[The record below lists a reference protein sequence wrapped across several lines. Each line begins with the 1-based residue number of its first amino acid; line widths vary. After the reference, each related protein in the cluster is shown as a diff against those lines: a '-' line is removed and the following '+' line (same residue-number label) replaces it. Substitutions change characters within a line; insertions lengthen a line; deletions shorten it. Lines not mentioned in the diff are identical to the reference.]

1 MNILGISGSMQ
12 PNGNTAYLVKK
23 IIEAATEANAEAT
36 CEFVSLGG
44 HHIYPCTGCFQ
55 CREKKE
61 CVITNDDWGSIA
73 EKMVECDVLVIG
85 TPVYYYDVCGQ
96 MKSFI
101 DRTYSLWHDRKL
113 SGKYV
118 VTVAV
123 NGDCGA
129 DRALET
135 LEGFANA
142 HEFIYAGSVTGKV
155 FLPGEIADDT
165 AALEAAVKVGQK
177 IATLG

>member
-1 MNILGISGSMQ
+1 MKVLGISGSML
-12 PNGNTAYLVKK
+12 PNGNTAYLVRK
-23 IIEAATEANAEAT
+23 ILEAVTQANAEAT

-44 HHIYPCTGCFQ
+44 HHITPCTGCLQ

-61 CVITNDDWGSIA
+61 CAITSDDWADVA
-73 EKMVECDVLVIG
+73 ERMMDCDVLVIG

-96 MKSFI
+96 MKNFI
-101 DRTYSLWHDRKL
+101 DRTYSLWHDCRL

-123 NGDCGA
+123 MGDTGA

-142 HEFIYAGSVTGKV
+142 HEFVYAGSVTGKA
-155 FLPGEIADDT
+155 FLPGEIANDK
-165 AALEAAVKVGQK
+165 AACEDAVKVGKK
-177 IATLG
+177 IAALG

>member
-1 MNILGISGSMQ
+1 MDVLGISGSMQ
-12 PNGNTAYLVKK
+12 ANGNTAYLVKQ
-23 IIEAATEANAEAT
+23 ILEAVTETNAEAT

-44 HHIYPCTGCFQ
+44 HYITPCTGCLQ

-61 CVITNDDWGSIA
+61 CVITNDDWGGIA
-73 EKMVECDVLVIG
+73 EKMAECDVLVIG
-85 TPVYYYDVCGQ
+85 TPVYYYDICGQ
-96 MKSFI
+96 MKNFI
-101 DRTYSLWHDRKL
+101 DRTYSLWHDRRL

-123 NGDCGA
+123 NGDTGA

-142 HEFIYAGSVTGKV
+142 HEFIFAGSVIGKA
-155 FLPGEIADDT
+155 FLPGDIKDDT
-165 AALEAAVKVGQK
+165 AALENAVTIGKK

>member
-1 MNILGISGSMQ
+1 MNVLGISGSMQ
-12 PNGNTAYLVKK
+12 ANGNTAYLVKQ
-23 IIEAATEANAEAT
+23 ILEAVTETNAEAT

-44 HHIYPCTGCFQ
+44 HYITPPCTGCLQ

-61 CVITNDDWGSIA
+61 CVITNDDWGGIA
-73 EKMVECDVLVIG
+73 EKMAECDVLVIG
-85 TPVYYYDVCGQ
+85 TPPVYYYDICGQ
-96 MKSFI
+96 MKNFI
-101 DRTYSLWHDRKL
+101 DRTYSLWHDRRL

-123 NGDCGA
+123 NGDTGA

-142 HEFIYAGSVTGKV
+142 HEFIFAGSVIGKA
-155 FLPGEIADDT
+155 FLPGGDIKDDT
-165 AALEAAVKVGQK
+165 AALENAVTIGKK
-177 IATLG
+177 

>member
-1 MNILGISGSMQ
+1 MKVLGISGSMQ
-12 PNGNTAYLVKK
+12 PNGNTAYLVRK
-23 IIEAATEANAEAT
+23 ILEAVTEANAEAT
-36 CEFVSLGG
+36 CEFISLGG
-44 HHIYPCTGCFQ
+44 HHITPCTGCLQ

-61 CVITNDDWGSIA
+61 CVITNDDWGAVA

-85 TPVYYYDVCGQ
+85 TPVYYYDVSGQ
-96 MKSFI
+96 LKNFI
-101 DRTYSLWHDRKL
+101 DRTYSLWHDRRL

-142 HEFIYAGSVTGKV
+142 HEFVYAGSVTGRAS
-155 FLPGEIADDT
+155 LPGDIIGDT
-165 AALEAAVKVGQK
+165 AACEAAVKVGQK